1 MRLDGFAILKSEAG
15 NAELF
20 PNARDAV
27 DKAALNIL
35 AADAS
40 GENT

>member
-20 PNARDAV
+20 STARDAEG
-27 DKAALNIL
+27 LSSNW
-35 AADAS
+35 
-40 GENT
+40 